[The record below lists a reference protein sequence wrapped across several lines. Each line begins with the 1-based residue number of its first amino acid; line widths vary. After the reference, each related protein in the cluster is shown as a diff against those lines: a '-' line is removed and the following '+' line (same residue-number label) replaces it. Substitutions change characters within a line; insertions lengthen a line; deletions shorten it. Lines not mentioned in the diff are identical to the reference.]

1 MNLRSSSFSIKI
13 RPLPVFPILLMKGSY
28 NFQERESYWTEK
40 WVEDKLYATP
50 DNTENPEQNEYVLD
64 MFPYPSGSG
73 LHVGH
78 PMGYVGTDI
87 FSRMLRMQGKNV
99 LHPMGYDAF
108 GLPAEQYAI
117 DTNNHPSTT
126 INAAIE
132 SFRGV
137 MQRLGLSFDWDRE
150 LSTADP
156 DYYKWTQYIFTKL
169 YERGLASHVETEV
182 NWCAGCG
189 TVLANEEVR
198 DGLCDRGGHPVER
211 KTMKQ
216 WVLKMS
222 QYAERLLSDL
232 DLVDWPENIKEEQR
246 NWIGKSEGLEIR
258 FELNGQPL
266 EVYTTRPETLY
277 GVTCL
282 VLAPEHPLVDSII
295 TDDRRTQVDQ
305 YLVAARNVS
314 DRDRQRKEKSGVFTG
329 AYATHPITGEQIQVW
344 IGDYVLAKHGKGAVM
359 GVPSADKRDR
369 EFAEEY
375 GIPFKEI
382 FQERDGSQKLGDEEQ
397 ILANSGILDG
407 LTESQA
413 RQTIIDFA
421 EAQGFGKR
429 EVHYRMT
436 DWVFSRQ
443 RYWGEPFPLI
453 HQPDGTVALL
463 DEKDLPLTLPDMQDF
478 RPLPSKDPTAVLERA
493 TEWVN
498 TPDGKRETNTMPGWA
513 GSCWYYLRFIDPK
526 NANAPADFEKL
537 KAWLPVDLY
546 VGGAEHNTRHVLY
559 ARFWHKVLYDAGL
572 VPTSEPFKQLVN
584 QGLICGEDGEKMS
597 KSKGNAVAVKD
608 VIDQHGADALRV
620 YEMFLGPFERA
631 KRWDT
636 DGIKG
641 VKRWLENI
649 VAVFGR
655 ITDDADLD
663 LSLKQELNATIKKVT
678 DDTGSMKFNTAIAS
692 LMDLV
697 NNKLRPMEKIPK
709 QLATIL
715 CKLIAP
721 YAPML
726 AEEMWCNVLAENYS
740 VHKSS
745 WPEYDETLARV
756 QLVTM
761 VVQVNGKVR
770 ATLQL
775 DRTEADDESAVAL
788 RAQTIEK
795 VQRALASKA
804 VSSQHFVPGKII
816 NLVTNE

>member
-1 MNLRSSSFSIKI
+1 
-13 RPLPVFPILLMKGSY
+13 MKGPY

-40 WVEDKLYATP
+40 WVADKLYATP
-50 DNTENPEQNEYVLD
+50 DNTEHPEDNEYVLD

-87 FSRMLRMQGKNV
+87 LSRMRRMQGKNV

-117 DTNNHPSTT
+117 DTNNHPSST

-137 MQRLGLSFDWDRE
+137 MQRLGLSYDWDRE

-156 DYYKWTQYIFTKL
+156 EYYKWTQVIFTKL
-169 YERGLASHVETEV
+169 QERGLASYEETEV

-198 DGLCDRGGHPVER
+198 DGLCDRGSHPVER
-211 KTMKQ
+211 KRMKQ
-216 WVLKMS
+216 WVLKMTE
-222 QYAERLLSDL
+222 YAERLLKDL
-232 DLVDWPENIKEEQR
+232 DLVDWPEHIKEEQR
-246 NWIGKSEGLEIR
+246 NWIGRSEGLEITFTVEGR
-258 FELNGQPL
+258 PL

-282 VLAPEHPLVDSII
+282 VLAPEHPLVDSIVR
-295 TDDRRTQVDQ
+295 DDRKAE
-305 YLVAARNVS
+305 VAEYVKNARNVS
-314 DRDRQRKEKSGVFTG
+314 ERDRQRKQKTGVFTG
-329 AYATHPITGEQIQVW
+329 TYASHPITGEAVQVW
-344 IGDYVLAKHGKGAVM
+344 IGDYVLARHGKGAVM
-359 GVPSADKRDR
+359 GVPSADDRDR

-375 GIPFKEI
+375 GIPLKEI
-382 FQERDGSQKLGDEEQ
+382 FPTRDASQPTGDVEK

-407 LTESQA
+407 LTESEA
-413 RQTIIDFA
+413 RRKIMDFA

-453 HQPDGTVALL
+453 HRPDGTIALL
-463 DEKDLPLTLPDMQDF
+463 DLKELPLTLPEMSDF

-493 TEWVN
+493 TDWVN

-526 NANAPADFEKL
+526 NGDALADYDKL

-546 VGGAEHNTRHVLY
+546 VGGSEHNTRHVLY

-572 VPTSEPFKQLVN
+572 VPTSEPFRQLVN

-620 YEMFLGPFERA
+620 YEMFLGPFDRA

-649 VAVFGR
+649 VSIFERVSN
-655 ITDDADLD
+655 DAEMDLAQ
-663 LSLKQELNATIKKVT
+663 KQELNSAIKKVT
-678 DDTGSMKFNTAIAS
+678 DDTATMKFNTAIAS

-697 NNKLRPMEKIPK
+697 NNKLRPLQKISPE
-709 QLATIL
+709 LARIL

-726 AEEMWCNVLAENYS
+726 AEEMWCNVLEQDYS
-740 VHKSS
+740 VHRSS
-745 WPEYDETLARV
+745 WPEYDQTLAEI

-761 VVQVNGKVR
+761 VIQVNGKVR
-770 ATLQL
+770 ATVRL
-775 DRTEADDESAVAL
+775 DRQESGDESAVAI
-788 RAQTIEK
+788 RAQTIDK
-795 VQRALASKA
+795 VQRALAGKA
-804 VSSQHFVPGKII
+804 VTSKHFVPGKVI
-816 NLVTNE
+816 NFVASDTGNRPPRESPTT